1 MVTCSKLP
9 HPENGNVSWNST
21 DFNSIASYSCN
32 EGFVLNRIPQRVCQA
47 SGYWSDRPPQCSRI
61 PRPSSTPPSSEDM
74 GLHPLPSS
82 VYTAIQPVDGTARLQ
97 QPNDISSIVSMSNA
111 TRSHHTNNTNIFI
124 ICGGVI
130 VLMINLIIVVA
141 VLIAVV
147 YIRRRKMNALAAAAA
162 NSVENPLYSGGQLDR
177 MQGSM
182 CQPYGIRYISKFWH
196 N

>member
-32 EGFVLNRIPQRVCQA
+32 EGFVLNGIPQRVCQA

-74 GLHPLPSS
+74 GLHP
-82 VYTAIQPVDGTARLQ
+82 QPY
-97 QPNDISSIVSMSNA
+97 DISSIVSMSNA

-147 YIRRRKMNALAAAAA
+147 YIRRRKINALAAAAA

-182 CQPYGIRYISKFWH
+182 CQT
-196 N
+196 